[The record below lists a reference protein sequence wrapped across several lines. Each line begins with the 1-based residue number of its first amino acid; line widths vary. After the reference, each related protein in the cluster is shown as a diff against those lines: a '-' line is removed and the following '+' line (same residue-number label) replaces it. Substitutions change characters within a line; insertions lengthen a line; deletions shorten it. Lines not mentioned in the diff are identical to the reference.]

1 MSNSQYKSRSLQYVF
16 ILLLAGSLH
25 FSANASNAVVLDIS
39 KYKVE
44 HGKLTK
50 PAVLAFI
57 KRNWD
62 VEKIMPTMVIGSLEN
77 GKYKVEI
84 EYADL
89 PVVLFRYSKEG
100 RSGKQSWLMAL
111 EREFAASLLSCE

>member
-1 MSNSQYKSRSLQYVF
+1 
-16 ILLLAGSLH
+16 LLLAGLLH

-62 VEKIMPTMVIGSLEN
+62 VDQISPTMVIGSMNN

-89 PVVLFRYSKEG
+89 PVVLFRYSNEG
-100 RSGKQSWLMAL
+100 RSGKQSWLLVL
-111 EREFAASLLSCE
+111 EREFTASLLSCE

>member
-1 MSNSQYKSRSLQYVF
+1 VSF
-16 ILLLAGSLH
+16 H
-25 FSANASNAVVLDIS
+25 FSLYADSAVVLDIS

-44 HGKLTK
+44 HGNITK

-62 VEKIMPTMVIGSLEN
+62 IEIISPTKVIGSLEN
-77 GKYKVEI
+77 GRYKAEI

-89 PVVLFRYSKEG
+89 PVVSFSYTKEG
-100 RSGKQSWLMAL
+100 RSGKKSWLLAL